1 MFAAEFQ
8 EVWECLLSRHRIQ
21 DTLRKQ
27 VAIDGESQQGDA
39 RAAGACEGGGPAIF
53 EEEERTPAKQCLQNR
68 CGRYRDT
75 GGWDWRRKKNA
86 LEILAVDHCGFDPWT
101 VGNVRHSTLWHLQYR
116 RQKQT
121 DLSSRVLRSGTPV
134 LQSWCHRQMKD
145 EKDVVWAL
153 SLHVIVYIA
162 WSDLLEVSILSP
174 DAVFMCFSWRKC
186 VSNCDLHH

>member
-1 MFAAEFQ
+1 MLNYRRVL
-8 EVWECLLSRHRIQ
+8 VWECLLSRRIQ

-53 EEEERTPAKQCLQNR
+53 EEEERTPAKQCLQSARNKLT
-68 CGRYRDT
+68 C
-75 GGWDWRRKKNA
+75 
-86 LEILAVDHCGFDPWT
+86 L
-101 VGNVRHSTLWHLQYR
+101 
-116 RQKQT
+116 
-121 DLSSRVLRSGTPV
+121 LRSGLVPRYNHDV
-134 LQSWCHRQMKD
+134 IGPIRQMKD

-174 DAVFMCFSWRKC
+174 DAVFMSFS
-186 VSNCDLHH
+186 